1 MQITK
6 IRQSIIMDQFSVDI
20 KCVRVFYDDD
30 VSMLMEGYLN
40 VWIYRMFIMMC
51 CIQYWNECDGMFW
64 YSLIVQAKSL
74 YFGNMKKYV

>member
-30 VSMLMEGYLN
+30 ISMLMKRYFN
-40 VWIYRMFIMMC
+40 VRIYRIFIMVC
-51 CIQYWNECDGMFW
+51 HIQYWSECDGMFW

>member
-6 IRQSIIMDQFSVDI
+6 IHQSIIMDQFSVDI

-40 VWIYRMFIMMC
+40 VWVYRMFIMLC
-51 CIQYWNECDGMFW
+51 HRQYRNERDGMFW
-64 YSLIVQAKSL
+64 YSLIVQAKSS

>member
-1 MQITK
+1 MHITK

-51 CIQYWNECDGMFW
+51 HRQYWNECDGMFW

>member
-20 KCVRVFYDDD
+20 KCVRVFYDDYISMFKRRYFD
-30 VSMLMEGYLN
+30 VR
-40 VWIYRMFIMMC
+40 IYRMFIMMC
-51 CIQYWNECDGMFW
+51 HRQYWNECDYVFW